1 MPNDD
6 ELKARVSIDIPNSIQ
21 NIKDDLKKL
30 SAELAAD
37 KSARVKIIGSLNILE
52 TQKLINAQLAT
63 ISNGVKA
70 PKIDLQVNTAGSS
83 NSLGSVQTV
92 INNTANSVNNL
103 KSELMD
109 LPAKFTQAIRPVTDT
124 QGFVKVEET
133 INSIKNAY
141 KELGTISV
149 NRLYDDDASADSMK
163 GFTIQIK
170 SAVGEVRNL
179 QYQLNN
185 TGRLYEYIGGSASDS
200 GVNRFV
206 ENVEKSMAKANVEA
220 TKLST
225 SLNKIQADIN
235 DTGVSRPIK
244 DSSNIAQLETQYE
257 KVKTAIEAV
266 RNADATA
273 LPQMKANAEAEISA
287 LRSMESQ
294 FRNAENAATS
304 LRTLDIDTIKAKN
317 TNEIDKFANG
327 LKAAGIESADLTQDI
342 NNLRIALNKI
352 GATDKEG
359 LTKFLNDFDV
369 AKSKASALR
378 SELTNVKKA
387 SNFSSDKSIFSNRIA
402 VYMTQNTKAAKAY
415 RVEFERIKEQL
426 KTVDAAGLQRLK
438 KEFTDLTLRAKAAGN
453 NTKFLGE
460 RIKEAATKFTT
471 WMSITTVITTGVRAI
486 RDMVTNVIELD
497 SALLE
502 LSKVSD
508 ESANELKKV
517 TKEAYNLGTQLGKT
531 GTQVIDAI
539 TQFKRAGYEMSDSMA
554 LAKEALLM
562 TNVSENITETGDAA
576 QYLINVIKGFRQED
590 DFVEFA
596 ERITNVVN
604 EVSNTQAV
612 DFDNLVDG
620 ASRLSAV
627 ANQAGMSLEQMT
639 GVLTGSYEVLGNMEK
654 SATGLITI
662 FSRLRAVQLED
673 DDEAVSSAAKLQE
686 IFSKATNGAVN
697 IVDAT
702 TGQLRDT
709 YAVLDELADVWD
721 KLDKNTQEGLAFEAA
736 GIRQRNVFLSVMSN
750 WKNVEKAAKSALNS
764 QGSAAVENAKYLD
777 SINGKLA
784 QLESTSEQLS
794 STVINSD
801 FLKGLVDAG
810 TTVLSVLNGIISSLG
825 TIPTLLTAIGTAM
838 AFKNVGEHINTP
850 FLVLLQ
856 FYREHTHFQIMNP
869 LFAGNG

>member
-149 NRLYDDDASADSMK
+149 NRLYDDDTSADSMK

-486 RDMVTNVIELD
+486 RDIAKNVIELD
-497 SALLE
+497 SAM
-502 LSKVSD
+502 VS
-508 ESANELKKV
+508 LKKV
-517 TKEAYNLGTQLGKT
+517 T
-531 GTQVIDAI
+531 DA
-539 TQFKRAGYEMSDSMA
+539 TDS
-554 LAKEALLM
+554 EF
-562 TNVSENITETGDAA
+562 N
-576 QYLINVIKGFRQED
+576 
-590 DFVEFA
+590 DF
-596 ERITNVVN
+596 
-604 EVSNTQAV
+604 
-612 DFDNLVDG
+612 L
-620 ASRLSAV
+620 
-627 ANQAGMSLEQMT
+627 
-639 GVLTGSYEVLGNMEK
+639 K
-654 SATGLITI
+654 SATTSAKELGASITDVVTATAE
-662 FSRLRAVQLED
+662 FSRLGYDLADSETLGKIATLYQNVGDGISAE
-673 DDEAVSSAAKLQE
+673 EASQSIISAM
-686 IFSKATNGAVN
+686 KAFGYTAEQAIE
-697 IVDAT
+697 IVDKFNEVGNKFSISSKGIGDALQRSASALAEANNDLSQSIALQVGANDVVQDPDT
-702 TGQLRDT
+702 VGTMWKTVAMRIRGAKSELTEAGLETDGMVESTSQLRDIIKSMT
-709 YAVLDELADVWD
+709 GFDIMLDENTFKSTYDIVVGIGEQFD
-721 KLDKNTQEGLAFEAA
+721 KLSDIDSASLLEKLAGKRQGNALSAA
-736 GIRQRNVFLSVMSN
+736 LNNI
-750 WKNVEKAAKSALNS
+750 EDIKAAYASAENS
-764 QGSAAVENAKYLD
+764 AGSAMAEQQEYMKGIQYSLD
-777 SINGKLA
+777 R
-784 QLESTSEQLS
+784 LEATAEELSTTL
-794 STVINSD
+794 INSD

-850 FLVLLQ
+850 PYASL
-856 FYREHTHFQIMNP
+856 HFVEIQRI
-869 LFAGNG
+869 A